1 MTPGQKKHL
10 PLSFFLTRKNL
21 TVFAVLAGGGI
32 ILILLFKPF
41 GGKWAEQ
48 STKIRAKTKL
58 LKKYQALI
66 QSEDKLQKSLD
77 QMTRRVQ
84 AQLPAGREESGFL
97 TEIGNVAQETNI
109 HIETMNPLPLRNLG
123 AFRELS
129 VEIDMEANLGNLTRF
144 LYLLRE
150 SSAVLAVDTL
160 RLQPKS
166 ERSALLK
173 AHLVISTIFM
183 KDK

>member
-1 MTPGQKKHL
+1 MIPFPKKSI
-10 PLSFFLTRKNL
+10 PLSSWLTRKNL
-21 TVFAVLAGGGI
+21 IALAVLIAGGMI
-32 ILILLFKPF
+32 FFLLFKPF

-48 STKIRAKTKL
+48 SAKIRAKTKL
-58 LKKYQALI
+58 LKKYQHLI
-66 QSEDKLQKSLD
+66 RSEDKLQESLD
-77 QMTRRVQ
+77 QLTRRVQ
-84 AQLPAGREESGFL
+84 AQMPAGREESGFL

-150 SSAVLAVDTL
+150 SSAVLVADTL